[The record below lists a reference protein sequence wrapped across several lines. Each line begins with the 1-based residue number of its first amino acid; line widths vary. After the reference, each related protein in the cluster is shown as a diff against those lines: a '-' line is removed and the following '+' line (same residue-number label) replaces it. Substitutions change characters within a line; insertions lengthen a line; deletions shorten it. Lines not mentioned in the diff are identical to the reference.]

1 MSLFTNGAAASPYGR
16 SLRASEGPSLS
27 KGRNMARRKLGS
39 GGGLAAAIG
48 RRSAWLV
55 PLGIGVLVFAGA
67 AAYASVP
74 DASGIVHGC
83 YSKTSGS
90 LRVIDSATQT
100 CAATESSVN
109 WSQTGPA

>member
-1 MSLFTNGAAASPYGR
+1 MSYLQMG
-16 SLRASEGPSLS
+16 LRQRPRWANPPIGEACVPSEGE
-27 KGRNMARRKLGS
+27 NMARRNLGS
-39 GGGLAAAIG
+39 GGAFAAAVG

-67 AAYASVP
+67 AAYASIP
-74 DASGIVHGC
+74 DAGGVVHGC

-109 WSQTGPA
+109 